1 MRDDGNDAG
10 SGNRGLFA
18 LARPRPVETVRRRN
32 DIDFGRSA
40 GKHDQKVADHPDLAP
55 DHGVSRHNEPRVGP
69 ERAKKGTTPERVVNL
84 DHRIRGAGPGSL
96 DGPSLCRALNRTAR
110 SEEHTSELQ
119 SLMRISYAVFCS
131 KTKTEQNRNR

>member
-69 ERAKKGTTPERVVNL
+69 ARAKKGTTPERV
-84 DHRIRGAGPGSL
+84 
-96 DGPSLCRALNRTAR
+96 R
-110 SEEHTSELQ
+110 SEERRGGNEGVSTCRSRGSPYHKKKKNKRDRREN
-119 SLMRISYAVFCS
+119 RIEPLD
-131 KTKTEQNRNR
+131 KKN